1 MTKGDSYAL
10 EASYLGYLEMVDDD
24 LVLHG
29 WACDRTLPTARLE
42 IEILVN
48 GAVQD
53 RLSAN
58 LPRHDVQEAGLGDGQ
73 YGFAWPLP
81 LAKLAAPG
89 PLSLTARI
97 SGTEK
102 LLTNTVTFPQTD
114 NPWHS
119 LKWAN
124 ALRAPGTL
132 EQARELLEDLV
143 THYPTFW
150 HAHVSLGDVEVEA
163 QNYPAAKHWFQEAS
177 RHAPDELAPQ
187 LSLINLLRTQGAKK
201 MADHLAAKALQQ
213 HPDNLALL
221 LNQAHAARE
230 TGQHQQAAELCARAL
245 AQEPENPALMAELA
259 RDYAKLGRQQDS
271 NKLLLAALA
280 HDPGQPNVVMQLANQ
295 ALTVG
300 DAAQAYT
307 LYQAAT
313 ALRPDEPTFYFGMVD
328 ALAWQGRVVEALF
341 ALATIAEKF
350 GTSPQTQIW
359 HITLLRRI
367 GDMNAALRIAR
378 EANLAAPT
386 QFWVWAERF
395 QTELLAGSD
404 GMLVKSLLGSPATSQ
419 PEHALKR
426 RSEGMLAEA
435 FWQIDAACQAY
446 EDSAALNTEDP
457 NTQDALARVK
467 LMQMDL
473 VGARAH
479 LKSYYDIT
487 RTDRRLRGQSP
498 NLSQSLL
505 GQMIEEYALDDVLAT
520 KLASLRAIPAPQRL
534 TAAAKLV
541 HNSPD
546 ATAPAASFLLALR
559 EAEQLPFIPISDQT
573 LIPRQIM
580 MFWHTTKRPDDI
592 EVLIQSWRVQNPAYA
607 WRCFD
612 EPQAL
617 SYLTSV
623 YPTAVIQA
631 YQRIKEKPQKADL
644 FRLALLVAEGG
655 VYADADDRCLR
666 PLDNLLL
673 PGARLVLVQELF
685 GCVGN
690 HFIAAQ
696 KNHPVLKQA
705 LDTVVEALN
714 RDDNEIPWLL
724 SGPGMLTRML
734 AQFLVSQATFPT
746 GVLILDQRA
755 LGQYVASGCF
765 ATYKNYQM
773 QQNRRIDA
781 AAKLKKN

>member
-1 MTKGDSYAL
+1 MTKDGAYAR
-10 EASYLGYLEMVDDD
+10 EAPYLGYVEMVDDD
-24 LVLHG
+24 LVLYG
-29 WACDRTLPTARLE
+29 WACDRAVLTARLE

-58 LPRHDVQEAGLGDGQ
+58 LPRPDVQEAGLGDGQ

-89 PLSLTARI
+89 PLTLTARI

-102 LLTNTVTFPQTD
+102 LLTNTVTFPQPN
-114 NPWHS
+114 NPWQS

-132 EQARELLEDLV
+132 EQARGLLEALV
-143 THYPTFW
+143 AQHPTFW

-163 QNYPAAKHWFQEAS
+163 QNYPAAKYWFQQAS
-177 RHAPDELAPQ
+177 KHAPDELAPQ
-187 LSLINLLRTQGAKK
+187 LSLINLLRTQGATK
-201 MADHLAAKALQQ
+201 MALHLAANALQK
-213 HPDNLALL
+213 HPGNLALL
-221 LNQAHAARE
+221 RIQAHAARE
-230 TGQHQQAAELCARAL
+230 VGQYEQAAELCARAL
-245 AQEPENPALMAELA
+245 AQASEDPALMAELA

-280 HDPGQPNVVMQLANQ
+280 LDPGQPDAVSQLADQ

-307 LYQAAT
+307 LYQAA
-313 ALRPDEPTFYFGMVD
+313 AACRPNEPMFYFGMVD

-341 ALATIAEKF
+341 TLATIAEKF
-350 GTSPQTQIW
+350 DASPQAQIW

-367 GDMNAALRIAR
+367 GDMNAGLRIAR
-378 EANLAAPT
+378 DANLAVPT

-404 GMLVKSLLGSPATSQ
+404 AMVVKSLLRSPATSQ
-419 PEHALKR
+419 PERALKR
-426 RSEGMLAEA
+426 RYEGMLAEA

-457 NTQDALARVK
+457 NTQEALARVK

-473 VGARAH
+473 AGARAH

-505 GQMIEEYALDDVLAT
+505 GQMIEEYALDNALAT
-520 KLASLRAIPAPQRL
+520 KLASLRAIPAPQRM

-559 EAEQLPFIPISDQT
+559 EAEQLPFIPVSDQM
-573 LIPRQIM
+573 LIPCQIT
-580 MFWHTTKRPDDI
+580 MFWHETKRPDDI
-592 EVLIQSWRVQNPAYA
+592 EVLMQSWRAQNPAYA

-617 SYLTSV
+617 SYLNSI
-623 YPTAVIQA
+623 YPKPVIQA

-666 PLDNLLL
+666 PLDDLLL
-673 PGARLVLVQELF
+673 PGARLVLAQELF

-714 RDDNEIPWLL
+714 RGDNEIPWLL

-734 AQFLVSQATFPT
+734 ARFLVSQTTSPT

-781 AAKLKKN
+781 AAQLKNN